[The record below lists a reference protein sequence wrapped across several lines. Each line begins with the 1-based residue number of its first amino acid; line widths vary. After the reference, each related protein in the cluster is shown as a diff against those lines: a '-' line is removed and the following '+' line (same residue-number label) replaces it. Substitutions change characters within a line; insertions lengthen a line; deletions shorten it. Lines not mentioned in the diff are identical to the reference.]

1 MTAAEG
7 KRRRVAAWL
16 WVLFAFVVWNV
27 VFDRLIINATRDY
40 VDAANAAAKASAAP
54 PKIDDAMQ
62 PARSRALWLAT
73 GSAGVILLV
82 GVAVIS
88 AAHPRRT

>member
-1 MTAAEG
+1 MTGAEG
-7 KRRRVAAWL
+7 KRRRFAVWL

-40 VDAANAAAKASAAP
+40 VDAANAAAKTSAPP
-54 PKIDDAMQ
+54 PKIADAMQ

-73 GSAGVILLV
+73 GSAGTILV
-82 GVAVIS
+82 VAFV
-88 AAHPRRT
+88 ALRRQT

>member
-1 MTAAEG
+1 MTGAEG
-7 KRRRVAAWL
+7 KRRRFAVWL

-40 VDAANAAAKASAAP
+40 VDAANAAAKTSAP
-54 PKIDDAMQ
+54 PQKIDAAMR
-62 PARSRALWLAT
+62 PAKSRAMWLAK

-88 AAHPRRT
+88 AARPRRT